1 VRVLYVEDNAM
12 NRQVVEDMLGIA
24 GATMVGAPDAESGL
38 RVLDEQSFDVVLMDI
53 RMPGMD
59 GLTAIRHLR
68 TKAPPVASLPVIVV
82 TADTSGDLRE
92 RCEAAKADDVI
103 MKPVA
108 FQQLVASMGRVLAN
122 KFGSEMMIE

>member
-1 VRVLYVEDNAM
+1 MNTVAMHNAIRAALLGSAMAWAALATQPALANDNKC
-12 NRQVVEDMLGIA
+12 QKDCP
-24 GATMVGAPDAESGL
+24 APAPTP
-38 RVLDEQSFDVVLMDI
+38 MDI